1 MEGSLKFQFF
11 MSQLTHVRDVK
22 DTEKTHISIVFYEAN
37 QVYCILREC
46 KDRDL
51 SEVCRALC
59 KHRHPN
65 AVVVYDYVYEKGNTY
80 ILEENIAGTSLE
92 QMISEGRRFSE
103 KETAQMMI
111 AVCDA
116 LEPLHGLQPP
126 LVHNDINPSNIML
139 REDGSI
145 KLFDFDIS
153 RLYKQGAAQNT
164 VLFGTE
170 EYASPEHYGYGQ
182 SEPRTDIYCMGVT
195 MHKMLTGEIL
205 TAEHRMTYGG
215 KLGAIL
221 EKCLQLDPKNR
232 YKDVGA
238 LRKDL
243 EAFLAKKKRLLPV
256 CAIAA
261 GVILLL
267 GLLLWGWS
275 SSPQAEPKDR
285 AIGESALS
293 VSAPTEKPPQSSGDP
308 IGETAGNPTEQTP
321 HPTNGPSAETDRP
334 MPDPTAE
341 TAQPTPDP
349 TVETTQPT
357 NDSVPESTQPT
368 YPAAGNHTVAEALS
382 VAVSA
387 DCAVTLEAGL
397 ASYYVFTVP
406 EAGQYIVTLENR
418 DVPYRVY
425 YSGDRGLG
433 SLFSGWADQ
442 AETATR
448 SFRAQEGDQVLI
460 QVKASNTSAAGSC
473 VLRVDKK

>member
-1 MEGSLKFQFF
+1 MDSSVKYQFL
-11 MSQLTHVRDVK
+11 MSQLKPLQEIR
-22 DTEKTHISIVFYEAN
+22 DTEKTKLSIVFYEQTQSA
-37 QVYCILREC
+37 CLLRVC
-46 KDRDL
+46 KNRDL
-51 SEVCRALC
+51 SAVCESLR
-59 KHRHPN
+59 KVRNPN
-65 AVVVYDYVYEKGNTY
+65 AAVVYDYVFYEGDTY
-80 ILEENIAGTSLE
+80 ILEENLNGKTVQEHIDMG
-92 QMISEGRRFSE
+92 QMFSE
-103 KETAQMMI
+103 KESARI
-111 AVCDA
+111 VVGICGA
-116 LEPLHGLQPP
+116 LEDLHQEAPP
-126 LVHNDINPSNIML
+126 VVHNDINPSNIML
-139 REDGSI
+139 REDGSV

-293 VSAPTEKPPQSSGDP
+293 VSAPTEKSPQTSGDP

-321 HPTNGPSAETDRP
+321 HPTNGPSTETAQP
-334 MPDPTAE
+334 TPDPTAE
-341 TAQPTPDP
+341 TAQPMPDP

-368 YPAAGNHTVAEALS
+368 YPAAGNHTAAEALS
-382 VAVSA
+382 VGVSA